1 VFNVR
6 YLEHV
11 AQWIQQQ
18 NFDFVYWNMMHDA
31 WYFSIA
37 TLPDTVKQAC
47 IDHLRTVNIPAKYQ
61 EEFER
66 ICEFMSRGVSTDGS
80 ILKIKIRDLDRKRGQ
95 NMRDVAPEFA
105 DLIGYDY
112 NQT

>member
-1 VFNVR
+1 
-6 YLEHV
+6 
-11 AQWIQQQ
+11 
-18 NFDFVYWNMMHDA
+18 
-31 WYFSIA
+31 
-37 TLPDTVKQAC
+37 
-47 IDHLRTVNIPAKYQ
+47 
-61 EEFER
+61 
-66 ICEFMSRGVSTDGS
+66 MSRGVSTDGS